1 MLLTAPLAILAGC
14 NRHTGPP
21 GPQGNP
27 GPGAQI
33 VPDTVLTLTNINP
46 NDITAGPEGR
56 ALLILNVDSDELY
69 NFPFTTIAGG
79 PVYGQSQHTAIAPD
93 KRTVY
98 VTMGG
103 DDTLPLRLLIID
115 LDWLGGI
122 LTPTV
127 TDTLELI
134 PAGGTTQQAHGLAF
148 TSDGLFLTFSEFQ
161 NQCLRVLDTQT
172 KQLVGLAVHP
182 SLIMPHGLYPNP
194 NATLAVST
202 QYSFEQNEVSIWN
215 MYSTGVIDFDKTVT
229 LADLLVLG
237 AYTHTVVWLD
247 NTRFYTDC
255 TQETTQGSGNFQ
267 RSVWLIDAVAGTATA
282 VLDNTV
288 LLEGVSDLAIA
299 NGKLYVAEGNV
310 ETGDP
315 GNLSIWSIADPLN
328 PVFVKQLSAGS
339 GFPSDFLSDTHGLFA
354 TADEKFVFVSAFR
367 SNHLIK
373 VNTLTDNVVRVYD
386 GSDGLSLPH
395 GMFINY

>member
-14 NRHTGPP
+14 DRHTGPP

-122 LTPTV
+122 PTPTV
-127 TDTLELI
+127 TDTLQLI
-134 PAGGTTQQAHGLAF
+134 PAGSTTQQAHGLAF
-148 TSDGLFLTFSEFQ
+148 TSDGLFLLFSELQ
-161 NQCLRVLDTQT
+161 NGRVRVLDTQT
-172 KQLVGLAVHP
+172 NQFVGSPLPHP
-182 SLIMPHGLYPNP
+182 SLTMGHGLFSNP
-194 NATLAVST
+194 SGTLAMST
-202 QYSFEQNEVSIWN
+202 QYTFEQDQVSIWN
-215 MYSTGVIDFDKTVT
+215 LDGSTGVT
-229 LADLLVLG
+229 
-237 AYTHTVVWLD
+237 
-247 NTRFYTDC
+247 
-255 TQETTQGSGNFQ
+255 
-267 RSVWLIDAVAGTATA
+267 
-282 VLDNTV
+282 
-288 LLEGVSDLAIA
+288 
-299 NGKLYVAEGNV
+299 
-310 ETGDP
+310 
-315 GNLSIWSIADPLN
+315 
-328 PVFVKQLSAGS
+328 
-339 GFPSDFLSDTHGLFA
+339 
-354 TADEKFVFVSAFR
+354 
-367 SNHLIK
+367 
-373 VNTLTDNVVRVYD
+373 
-386 GSDGLSLPH
+386 SL
-395 GMFINY
+395 